1 MKRKFNV
8 LGNCI
13 PGKHY
18 MVDISDKLT
27 QIQEMVDEGLY
38 FTINRARQYGKTTT
52 LGLLEKR
59 LQGEYIVVRMSFEA
73 IGSLGFETEEKFSHM
88 FMEEVAH
95 CLNDSTW
102 NNPNIKSLKM
112 LSRHITKM
120 CDNKKIVLM
129 IDEVDKTCN
138 NQIFLLF
145 LGLLRSKYL
154 DRNDGRDTT
163 FHSVILVG
171 VVDIRNIKIVM
182 EQKGLNICMENEGGT
197 HSPWNIA
204 ADFEV
209 DMSFS
214 PADITSMLKDYESDY
229 NTGMDIAAIAEEIY
243 IYTSGYP
250 FLVSRICQHID
261 RKLGKDWTA
270 DGVQAAVKILLTEK
284 NTLFDDMSKNLENY
298 DGLREFTRS
307 ILIDGEPKKYMPDN
321 PLVDFGIM
329 FGYFT
334 ERNGQVAISN
344 RIFEIRM
351 TNYFISKNESDFT
364 QKRITGVLKEE
375 IVIDGKFDMALC
387 IKKFAQHYY
396 ELFSSK
402 DETFYERH
410 GRLLFLSYLQPLIN
424 GKGFYHIEAQTRNT
438 KRMDIIVSYGTDQF
452 IVELKLWRGE
462 SNHEKAYDQL
472 LGYMESKNTNIGY
485 LLTFDFSKNPKP
497 RKPQWVDWKGRRI
510 FDVII

>member
-13 PGKHY
+13 PDKHY
-18 MVDISDKLT
+18 MVDISGKLA

-38 FTINRARQYGKTTT
+38 FTITRARQYGKTTT

-59 LQGEYIVVRMSFEA
+59 LQGEYIVARMSFEA
-73 IGSLGFETEEKFSHM
+73 VGSLGFETEEKFSLM
-88 FMEEVAH
+88 FMEEMAH

-102 NNPNIKSLKM
+102 IDPNVTSFKM
-112 LSRHITKM
+112 LGRHLTKM
-120 CDNKKIVLM
+120 CDGKKIVLM

-138 NQIFLLF
+138 NQVFLHF

-154 DRNDGRDTT
+154 DQNEGRDAS
-163 FHSVILVG
+163 FYSVILAG
-171 VVDIRNIKIVM
+171 VVDIKNIKIVM
-182 EQKGLNICMENEGGT
+182 EQKGLIVRKENEGSNN
-197 HSPWNIA
+197 SPWNIA

-214 PADITSMLKDYESDY
+214 PTDIVTMLKDYEDDH
-229 NTGMDIAAIAEEIY
+229 NTGMDISAVAEEIY

-270 DGVQAAVKILLTEK
+270 GGVQAAVKILLTEK

-307 ILIDGEPKKYMPDN
+307 ILIDGELKKYQTDN
-321 PLVDFGIM
+321 PIVDFGIM
-329 FGYFT
+329 FGYFKNK
-334 ERNGQVAISN
+334 NGQIAISN

-402 DETFYERH
+402 DEIFYERH

-438 KRMDIIVSYGTDQF
+438 KRMDIIVDYGTDQF
-452 IVELKLWRGE
+452 IVELKLWKGE
-462 SNHEKAYDQL
+462 SKHEEAYEQL
-472 LGYMESKNTNIGY
+472 LGYMDSKNADTGY
-485 LLTFDFSKNPKP
+485 LLTFDFSKKPKAH
-497 RKPQWVDWKGRRI
+497 KPQWVDLKGKRI